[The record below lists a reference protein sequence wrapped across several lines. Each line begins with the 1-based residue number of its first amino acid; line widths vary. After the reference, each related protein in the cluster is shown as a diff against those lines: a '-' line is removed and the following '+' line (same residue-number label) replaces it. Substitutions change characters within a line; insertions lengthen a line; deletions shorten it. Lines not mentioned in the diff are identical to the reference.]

1 MDAHR
6 HRYRRIDRRDLLE
19 RDQIGQCIEPEP
31 LVLLRDH
38 HPEEPQ
44 LAELRDQRWLEIR
57 VAIPGLGV
65 WRKLLA
71 REVPCNTLDV
81 ALVFGE
87 RSEGPSHRW
96 IGGLVDWWIGAVRR
110 AGVSASGSQG
120 THPPVHQPTNPL
132 LSKQRT
138 RASSSAPASQP
149 QHMSSATDT
158 AGTSDRQSPRG
169 GRP

>member
-57 VAIPGLGV
+57 VATPGLGV

-71 REVPCNTLDV
+71 REVPCNPLGA
-81 ALVFGE
+81 ALGSGG
-87 RSEGPSHRW
+87 RSEGPSRRRSC
-96 IGGLVDWWIGAVRR
+96 GLVDWSIGAARR
-110 AGVSASGSQG
+110 
-120 THPPVHQPTNPL
+120 
-132 LSKQRT
+132 
-138 RASSSAPASQP
+138 
-149 QHMSSATDT
+149 
-158 AGTSDRQSPRG
+158 
-169 GRP
+169 

>member
-87 RSEGPSHRW
+87 RSESPGHLEAASS
-96 IGGLVDWWIGAVRR
+96 VRR
-110 AGVSASGSQG
+110 VAGSSE
-120 THPPVHQPTNPL
+120 TTNQPTH
-132 LSKQRT
+132 R
-138 RASSSAPASQP
+138 
-149 QHMSSATDT
+149 
-158 AGTSDRQSPRG
+158 TSDTLST
-169 GRP
+169 